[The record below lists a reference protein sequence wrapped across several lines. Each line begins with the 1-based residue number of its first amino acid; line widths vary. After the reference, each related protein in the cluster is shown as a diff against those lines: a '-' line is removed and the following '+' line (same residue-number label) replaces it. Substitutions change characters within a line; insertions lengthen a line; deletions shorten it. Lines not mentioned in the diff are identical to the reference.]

1 VVAQT
6 GKHFP
11 GGFFFHGYVR
21 ILGFE
26 ALADIIINPMQQFF
40 VNVSIDP
47 LNLAGVFVVQRSAS
61 DSSLGP
67 IVTIDVKYG
76 LLSLIP
82 KVRVLIAGY
91 VNLLGISAE
100 VEITV
105 DNSGYHLFLE
115 SKFLGLFR
123 ASIWV
128 DASYGSLESVSFR
141 VRAEMEQDFFAAI
154 NKKRSTRPNAWP
166 PRHSMMLRPTSMLQR
181 KKWDNLQLSPIC
193 PFGTN
198 ACMHSQR
205 IHYCFRLRCMQAFV
219 NASCAI
225 HATLGWS
232 LHMHEQLHERLT
244 NMSITT
250 AAG

>member
-154 NKKRSTRPNAWP
+154 NKKVQEALDEAKRVATKAFDDAQADVNAAKEKVGQFATFSHLPLRDECLHALPANSLLLP
-166 PRHSMMLRPTSMLQR
+166 PSLHASICERIVRHSRNTWLEP
-181 KKWDNLQLSPIC
+181 
-193 PFGTN
+193 
-198 ACMHSQR
+198 A
-205 IHYCFRLRCMQAFV
+205 
-219 NASCAI
+219 
-225 HATLGWS
+225 HA
-232 LHMHEQLHERLT
+232 
-244 NMSITT
+244 
-250 AAG
+250 